1 MEIGL
6 GIMQMRQQD
15 FWDLSPHEFYAALNG
30 FSEFHSSGKPTP
42 LGRDELNDL
51 MERYPD

>member
-6 GIMQMRQQD
+6 GAMGMRASE
-15 FWDLSPHEFYAALNG
+15 FWDQSPGEWYAAIRG
-30 FSEFHSSGKPTP
+30 FQQFHSAKPPP
-42 LGRDELNDL
+42 LSRDELNDL